1 MRRFSPSDTESAA
14 ATPITLLRGL
24 GILVSLVAIGVWGC
38 GGSSI
43 HSDASSGG
51 GGSAANDA
59 GGSGAANGGGSSSAT
74 GSGGGGGG
82 GSSAT
87 GSGGASGTGGQP
99 AGDGGTPGVLA
110 CTPGVQQS
118 AVTDCGYPSKSSSA
132 LTSIVFSESEVLRA
146 IQPSGAAPEG
156 IVRVFY
162 DDEHA
167 LTLGVRSV
175 VIKTAAG
182 TTMTDYPVSPLTTDP
197 GSVMSPQVGTSE
209 LAGDNN
215 GLDQSLRPMWPVLF
229 ITDITADANNR
240 AGDWQQ
246 GGVPRGPDAVFGS
259 WKAAVRT
266 VDKTV
271 TPNKITITPDAD
283 PAKNK
288 WDLAG
293 GDPAPAGLTDQGFG
307 AEARWTVPLASG
319 HNYRIQ
325 VIVHDGDQNK
335 SGGDS
340 GEGCVIFCAGGGSP
354 DAGAPGPDAGPPPTM
369 CPTGIMSCGQG
380 GIDPASCPGGT
391 VCANG
396 CCLTLIP

>member
-1 MRRFSPSDTESAA
+1 M
-14 ATPITLLRGL
+14 
-24 GILVSLVAIGVWGC
+24 GIVASLFAIGVCGC
-38 GGSSI
+38 SSSSI
-43 HSDASSGG
+43 HSV
-51 GGSAANDA
+51 DA
-59 GGSGAANGGGSSSAT
+59 GT
-74 GSGGGGGG
+74 GSGGSNGRDANGSGGTNGSGSGGSSATGGG
-82 GSSAT
+82 GSSTT
-87 GSGGASGTGGQP
+87 GSGGASGTGGQ
-99 AGDGGTPGVLA
+99 AASNGGTTGFVA

-118 AVTDCGYPSKSSSA
+118 AVADCGYPVKSSSA

-162 DDEHA
+162 NDEHA
-167 LTLGVRSV
+167 LTLGVRRV
-175 VIKTAAG
+175 VVKTAAG
-182 TTMTDYPVSPLTTDP
+182 TTMTDYPVSPLATDP
-197 GSVMSPQVGTSE
+197 GSVMSPQVGTSD
-209 LAGDNN
+209 LAGDNS

-266 VDKTV
+266 VDKTT
-271 TPNKITITPDAD
+271 TPNKITVTPDPD

-288 WDLAG
+288 WDLAT

-340 GEGCVIFCAGGGSP
+340 GEGCVVFCAGGATP
-354 DAGAPGPDAGPPPTM
+354 DGGAPGPDGGPPPIM
-369 CPTGIMSCGQG
+369 CPAGVMACGQG
-380 GIDPASCPGGT
+380 GIDPVSCPDGT